1 MHINSTSQQHQIE
14 RDLVCHVKFLPCFCL
29 GVEHVRDLADQEASL
44 YDHVVTLL
52 SEHDS
57 VRKRFKTNDVST
69 IKIREAANIARS
81 TIHSYISSI
90 DRREDFCR
98 TEILMENLVNAELMC
113 PAREFLQVC
122 SRNHL
127 NR

>member
-1 MHINSTSQQHQIE
+1 M
-14 RDLVCHVKFLPCFCL
+14 
-29 GVEHVRDLADQEASL
+29 EHVRDLADQEASL

-122 SRNHL
+122 SRNHSTRQL
-127 NR
+127 LQ